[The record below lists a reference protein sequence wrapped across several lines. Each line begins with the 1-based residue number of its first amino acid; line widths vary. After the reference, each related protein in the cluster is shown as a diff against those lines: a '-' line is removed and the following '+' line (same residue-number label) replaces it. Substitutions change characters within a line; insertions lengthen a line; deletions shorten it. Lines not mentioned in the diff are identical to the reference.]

1 MTSLQRAVGALL
13 ATVLSFATLSACSS
27 STPDPRPS
35 EPSGPRYVALGDS
48 MTAGAGIGSTSAP
61 CYRSRANFPSLIAD
75 ELGVKNFVDA
85 SCIGATTADV
95 REGHVADDG
104 EFVPAQMDDLTAD
117 TDVVSITI
125 GGNDSE
131 FLASLYV
138 ACYVPP
144 GSSAKACS
152 SAVER
157 LPAQLDKIQQNIA
170 ATLAAIRKKAPRA
183 LVVLV
188 GYPRIMPDSG
198 SCDPSVVPIAEPHLG
213 AAAKLEGQLE
223 ATMRAAAKQGGAEYV
238 DMRKRSVG
246 HDACAGKDDAWVS
259 GNSPEPG
266 DGTFLHPR
274 AKGAKAMA
282 RAVLPVVK
290 ARLGE

>member
-13 ATVLSFATLSACSS
+13 ATVLFVGALSACSDSETPKS
-27 STPDPRPS
+27 S
-35 EPSGPRYVALGDS
+35 EASGPRYVALGDS
-48 MTAGAGIGSTSAP
+48 MTAGAGIGRTSPP
-61 CYRSRANFPSLIAD
+61 CYRSSANYPSLIAD
-75 ELGVKNFVDA
+75 ELGVRNFADA

-104 EFVPAQMDDLTAD
+104 EFVPAQMEDLTAD

-125 GGNDSE
+125 GGNDSQ
-131 FLASLYV
+131 FIASLYV

-157 LPAQLDKIQQNIA
+157 LPALLGKVQQNIA
-170 ATLAAIRKKAPRA
+170 TTLEAIRKKAPHA

-198 SCDPSVVPIAEPHLG
+198 TCDPDVVPISPPLLS
-213 AAAKLEGQLE
+213 AAAKVEGQLE
-223 ATMRAAAKQGGAEYV
+223 AAMRAAAEEGGAEYV

-246 HDACAGKDDAWVS
+246 HDACAGKDNAWVS

-274 AKGAKAMA
+274 AKGAEAMA

-290 ARLGE
+290 SRLSK

>member
-1 MTSLQRAVGALL
+1 MTSLQRALGALL
-13 ATVLSFATLSACSS
+13 AAVLLVGALSACSDSDNPES
-27 STPDPRPS
+27 S
-35 EPSGPRYVALGDS
+35 EAGGPRYVALGDS
-48 MTAGAGIGSTSAP
+48 MTAGAGIGRTAPP
-61 CYRSRANFPSLIAD
+61 CYRSHDNYPSLIAD
-75 ELGVKNFVDA
+75 ELGVDNFVDA

-104 EFVPAQMDDLTAD
+104 EFVPAQMEEITAE

-125 GGNDSE
+125 GGNDSQ
-131 FLASLYV
+131 FIASLYV
-138 ACYVPP
+138 ACYVSP
-144 GSSAKACS
+144 GSSPEACS

-157 LPAQLDKIQQNIA
+157 LPVRLGKIQQNIV
-170 ATLAAIRKKAPRA
+170 ATLEAIHKKAPRA

-188 GYPRIMPDSG
+188 GYPRIMPDLG
-198 SCDPSVVPIAEPHLG
+198 SCDPEVVPISPPHLS
-213 AAAKLEGQLE
+213 AAATVEGQLE
-223 ATMRAAAKQGGAEYV
+223 ATMRAAAKEGGAEYV

-259 GNSPEPG
+259 GNSPDPG

-274 AKGAKAMA
+274 AKGAEAMA

-290 ARLGE
+290 SRLNT